1 LHCTDKIWLPP
12 ELGKRK
18 IRMPLCWQDPSTIV
32 LARSDHH
39 RVGKIQPP
47 RLLLPEVA
55 LQRPKL
61 GVGMAGE
68 VIWVSGSIFLV

>member
-1 LHCTDKIWLPP
+1 VRLP
-12 ELGKRK
+12 EVVA
-18 IRMPLCWQDPSTIV
+18 LCQQDPAATGDREDEDPNAIM

-39 RVGKIQPP
+39 RAGKIQPP

-55 LQRPKL
+55 LRRPKL
-61 GVGMAGE
+61 GVGMGGE